1 LAHASPTAPA
11 ILGNAILD
19 REAVWQAQPALTRRL
34 LLIVAVLPGCSLID
48 QNTFNP
54 AARAVPVIPP
64 APVVAAVPVSPGP
77 PPLLTL
83 QPGQPAQDAV
93 RQAVAAAQRR
103 KPGVVF
109 DVVAM
114 VPAGTAAD
122 SEAADSQ
129 AASSSAE
136 AGIVAR
142 AITAQGVPPSRVR
155 LFARPEAGL
164 TAREVRVY
172 VR

>member
-1 LAHASPTAPA
+1 M
-11 ILGNAILD
+11 
-19 REAVWQAQPALTRRL
+19 
-34 LLIVAVLPGCSLID
+34 LPGCTLID
-48 QNTFNP
+48 QNTFNS
-54 AARAVPVIPP
+54 AAGAVPVIAP
-64 APVVAAVPVSPGP
+64 APVVAVVPVPSGP

-83 QPGQPAQDAV
+83 QPGQPAQDTV
-93 RQAVAAAQRR
+93 RQAVAAARRR
-103 KPGVVF
+103 KPDVMF
-109 DVVAM
+109 NVVAM

-122 SEAADSQ
+122 ARAADSQ

-136 AGIVAR
+136 AGAVAR

-164 TAREVRVY
+164 TGREVRVY